1 MSSGTLVKHDGSRPD
16 GSELAVKALHYED
29 PQLAQPGLMKRLLQF
44 VNGNEAQETIPM
56 VQGVKIA
63 SRILVLI
70 PAHNEAAGIRDC
82 LEGLADQEL
91 PEDVGAM
98 DIVLI
103 ADNCS
108 DGTAQAAEQ
117 AAIDLGLRNN
127 LTVYETQGNKQRK
140 VGALNHGWALVY
152 GNKLDAELNEVQPAK
167 ETVAY
172 RSSVKAVLGMDADS
186 RLAPGAVKQLWKE
199 LRSSPDIGGVMCRYT
214 MRLPKPKRQLDP
226 ADTHYEEKLESG
238 EYGGP
243 FSRWWTAMQKQDM
256 AAWLLNLFHRGGST
270 YVLGG
275 QASLFR
281 PEALAEVVNRY
292 KLLGPWDPSTQVEDM
307 KLTWMLQEAK
317 WKTLVSPEARCY
329 VDAMS
334 DYHTFREQ
342 RLKWDGGLVGLLT
355 SKDDH
360 SKTRHTGFLWRQQLK
375 MGMDLI
381 VRIMFFMLLGT
392 ALATDQFY
400 WNWLFVIPPLTAS
413 VLNVMLARR
422 VPQHRMIDVVLAGTL
437 VSPETYML
445 VRLIGWVQVWYRR
458 LSVQE
463 KDGWEAQYA
472 AQRGETRSKLL
483 QGTVVV
489 MMIIVG
495 IVFATIHFHGYLI
508 SHHVQKSVD
517 PYMIGG
523 FQVLTVLTAFAWIA
537 MLRQLWLLRAPY
549 RP

>member
-1 MSSGTLVKHDGSRPD
+1 MSTALVKYDGSKPD
-16 GSELAVKALHYED
+16 SSELAVKALNYEN
-29 PQLAQPGLMKRLLQF
+29 PEIAQPGLMKRVMQALRGDEFQST
-44 VNGNEAQETIPM
+44 TIT
-56 VQGVKIA
+56 QGVKLA
-63 SRILVLI
+63 SRILVMI

-91 PEDVGAM
+91 PEDVDAM
-98 DIVLI
+98 DILLI

-108 DGTAQAAEQ
+108 DGTEEVARQAGL
-117 AAIDLGLRNN
+117 DLGLSNN
-127 LTVYETQGNKQRK
+127 LYIFSTEGNKQRK
-140 VGALNHGWALVY
+140 VGALNAGWALVY
-152 GNKLDAELNEVQPAK
+152 GNKLDSELEDIQPG
-167 ETVAY
+167 EEELAY
-172 RSSVKAVLGMDADS
+172 RNSVKAVLGMDADS
-186 RLAPGAVKQLWKE
+186 RLAPGAIRHLWQE
-199 LRSSPDIGGVMCRYT
+199 LRSSRDIGGVMCRYT
-214 MRLPKPKRQLDP
+214 MRLPRPKRQLDP
-226 ADTHYEEKLESG
+226 RDPHYEEKVASG
-238 EYGGP
+238 AYGGP

-281 PEALAEVVNRY
+281 PEALAEVVNEY

-307 KLTWMLQEAK
+307 KLTWMLQEQR

-334 DYHTFREQ
+334 GYHTFRQQ
-342 RLKWDGGLVGLLT
+342 RLKWDGGLVELLT

-375 MGMDLI
+375 MGMDLV
-381 VRIMFFMLLGT
+381 VRILFFTLLGA

-400 WNWLFVIPPLTAS
+400 WNWVFLAPPLVAS
-413 VLNVMLARR
+413 VLNTRLALR
-422 VPQHRMIDVVLAGTL
+422 VPQHRTIDIVLAATL
-437 VSPETYML
+437 VSPETYLL

-463 KDGWEAQYA
+463 RDGWEAQYA
-472 AQRGETRSKLL
+472 AQRGETKSKLM
-483 QGTVVV
+483 QGTVVT
-489 MMIIVG
+489 MMIITG
-495 IVFATIHFHGYLI
+495 IAYAMIHFHHYLV
-508 SHHVQKSVD
+508 SASVQGAIR
-517 PYMIGG
+517 PYMETCFGI
-523 FQVLTVLTAFAWIA
+523 LTVLTGFAMLA